1 MRNIFEPQRDLT
13 SFTYPIIK
21 IIICIL
27 IYLLVFFRDHFI
39 TVTTVFGKVLTAAVS
54 GVLVI
59 ASILCVY
66 VSVFEIFFTIGNLFK
81 K

>member
-13 SFTYPIIK
+13 SFTYSIIK

-39 TVTTVFGKVLTAAVS
+39 TVTTVFGKVLTTAVS

-66 VSVFEIFFTIGNLFK
+66 VSVFEFFFTIGNLLK

>member
-13 SFTYPIIK
+13 SFTYSIIK

-39 TVTTVFGKVLTAAVS
+39 TVTTVFGKVLTTAVS

-66 VSVFEIFFTIGNLFK
+66 VSVFEIFFTIGNLLK